1 MEGNKHADCKHV
13 KPENVGNKQ
22 KEVCESSKEFV
33 RTITGSG
40 VIEELPFVVNSLKGY
55 CTVFQHALKLLKLT
69 GIDLT

>member
-33 RTITGSG
+33 RKITQQDSMQRQ
-40 VIEELPFVVNSLKGY
+40 FKR
-55 CTVFQHALKLLKLT
+55 K
-69 GIDLT
+69 